1 VDQEFSTEDKKRIRF
16 ETVVDIVY
24 LLGLSCLYVT
34 SLVMP
39 IIGIVIAIIL
49 KTGSLTERTKRVGNV
64 CLILAFIGL
73 GIFVLFIIAG
83 IVIAAIASASGYYY

>member
-1 VDQEFSTEDKKRIRF
+1 MNQEHTIEDKKRMRF

-24 LLGLSCLYVT
+24 LLGLACLYVT

-73 GIFVLFIIAG
+73 GIFVLLIIIG
-83 IVIAAIASASGYYY
+83 IVIAAIASGYYY